1 MINIQYA
8 LRSKVR
14 KNIDANRILL
24 TGKLNFYPKNA
35 WPVYSQVWDKFHRGD
50 NSRSAAALQFTL
62 DVDEIR
68 TLERFERSCY
78 CKNGYFCFGV

>member
-50 NSRSAAALQFTL
+50 NSRAEAAL
-62 DVDEIR
+62 
-68 TLERFERSCY
+68 
-78 CKNGYFCFGV
+78 YFFGMQVLPIA